1 METKFS
7 NMKWK
12 VTWFVNEKKLHS
24 YWSLS
29 RSFVDF
35 ELNEPSTEF
44 LLFFFSIA
52 TWATLLASP
61 FFFITSPFCIPSLKI
76 KSPFSFTVVRVVLCW
91 IGLFWVFGCFKI
103 KMVRIEP
110 TTEFLLALHFFIT
123 SPFCSPS
130 LKIESSFSF
139 TVVRLVLCCI
149 GLFEYFV
156 VLK

>member
-44 LLFFFSIA
+44 LLFFFFYCDLSNTFGFTFLFYNVAI
-52 TWATLLASP
+52 LYSK
-61 FFFITSPFCIPSLKI
+61 FKNKISVFIYGCSCG
-76 KSPFSFTVVRVVLCW
+76 VVLDW
-91 IGLFWVFGCFKI
+91 VILSIWLF
-103 KMVRIEP
+103 
-110 TTEFLLALHFFIT
+110 
-123 SPFCSPS
+123 
-130 LKIESSFSF
+130 
-139 TVVRLVLCCI
+139 
-149 GLFEYFV
+149 
-156 VLK
+156 

>member
-1 METKFS
+1 LIPFKIIRRLWTEWTIHR
-7 NMKWK
+7 
-12 VTWFVNEKKLHS
+12 V
-24 YWSLS
+24 
-29 RSFVDF
+29 SFV
-35 ELNEPSTEF
+35 
-44 LLFFFSIA
+44 FFSIA

-139 TVVRLVLCCI
+139 TVVRLVLLYWVIWVFCSFKI
-149 GLFEYFV
+149 KMVQIKSTDFLEKATLSV
-156 VLK
+156 AV